1 MNAKG
6 LTTPKE
12 KVQEL
17 QEKLGHAAKEN
28 KKRKFH
34 ALYDKVYRWDV
45 LCEAWKR
52 VKANKGA
59 AGVDAVTLADIEKQ
73 GETRF
78 LKDCERDLKE
88 GNYHPQPVRRHY
100 IPKKDGKPRPLGI
113 PTVRDRVIQMAT
125 KLVIEPIFE
134 ADFEEVS
141 YGFRP
146 KRSAKGALERIRKA
160 CNRKG
165 NWVVDVDIQGYFDN
179 INQEKL
185 MKLIQMRINDRRI
198 LKLIQKWLQAG
209 VMEEGNVKRS
219 DLGTPQGGVISPLL
233 ANIYLNYFDRLWEK
247 HGSGL
252 GELTRYADDFVVVCK
267 TKKDAEHAYE
277 LIRRIMERLELTLHP
292 TKTRIVGWWTG
303 DEGFDFLGMHH
314 RKTKAETSQ
323 GKVYY
328 TTQQWLTKKAEERI
342 RGVVKNRLAPPSM
355 RSRSFAEQVE
365 WLNPKIQGWRNYYYT
380 NYSQKRLAKL
390 DWYILQRLTRWY
402 AKKRQRRRWMS
413 SLSEVKYIANMYG
426 LKTLL

>member
-1 MNAKG
+1 MNANR

-12 KVQEL
+12 KVQQL
-17 QEKLGHAAKEN
+17 QEKLGHVAKEN

-59 AGVDAVTLADIEKQ
+59 AGVDEVTFAQIEEQ

-78 LKDCERDLKE
+78 LAECERELKE
-88 GNYHPQPVRRHY
+88 GKYHPQAVRRHY
-100 IPKKDGKPRPLGI
+100 IPKKDGKQRPLGI

-141 YGFRP
+141 FGFRP

-185 MKLIQMRINDRRI
+185 MKLVEMRINDRRI
-198 LKLIQKWLQAG
+198 LKLIRKWLQAG
-209 VMEEGNVKRS
+209 VMEEGKVRRS

-267 TKKDAEHAYE
+267 TKKDAEHAFE
-277 LIRRIMERLELTLHP
+277 LIRRIMERLELKLHP
-292 TKTRIVGWWTG
+292 TKTRIVGLWTG
-303 DEGFDFLGMHH
+303 AEGFDFLGMHH

-342 RGVVKNRLAPPSM
+342 RGVIKERLFPPSM
-355 RSRSFAEQVE
+355 RSRSFAEQVK

-380 NYSQKRLAKL
+380 SYSL
-390 DWYILQRLTRWY
+390 
-402 AKKRQRRRWMS
+402 
-413 SLSEVKYIANMYG
+413 KYIASQYE